1 VADLLFGVANPSGH
15 LAETIP
21 LRLEDTPSYLNF
33 PGEQGVVRYG
43 EGVMVGYRHFTT
55 VGRQVRYPFGH
66 GLSYTTFATSDLRVD
81 GTGPDT
87 ATVTLTVTNTG
98 TRAGK
103 HVVQVYVATGA
114 GPVRRPARELRAFT
128 KLALAP
134 GKSREVALRL
144 DRRAF
149 AYYDVREGGWVVA
162 PGRYCV
168 QIGAS
173 AAEVV
178 AEAAL
183 TLTGDD
189 VVPPLTLGSGV
200 AEWFAHPVVGPVL
213 AERMR
218 QWRPGPDG
226 GGAEDPALLQMV
238 ASMPMRRFV
247 SDMGVVAPAGALEEL
262 LALAE
267 RARSARADPARAR

>member
-1 VADLLFGVANPSGH
+1 
-15 LAETIP
+15 
-21 LRLEDTPSYLNF
+21 
-33 PGEQGVVRYG
+33 
-43 EGVMVGYRHFTT
+43 
-55 VGRQVRYPFGH
+55 
-66 GLSYTTFATSDLRVD
+66 
-81 GTGPDT
+81 
-87 ATVTLTVTNTG
+87 VTNTG

-128 KLALAP
+128 KLALEP
-134 GKSREVALRL
+134 GESREVAVRL

-162 PGRYCV
+162 PGEYAV

-173 AAEVV
+173 AADVV
-178 AEAAL
+178 AEAPV

-189 VVPPLTLGSGV
+189 AVPPLTLDSGV
-200 AEWFAHPVVGPVL
+200 AEWFTHPVVGPVL

-218 QWRPGPDG
+218 EWRAGSADRDGAADPG
-226 GGAEDPALLQMV
+226 LLQMV

-247 SDMGVVAPAGALEEL
+247 SDMGVAAPAGALEEL
-262 LALAE
+262 LTLAE
-267 RARSARADPARAR
+267 RARSARDR

>member
-1 VADLLFGVANPSGH
+1 
-15 LAETIP
+15 
-21 LRLEDTPSYLNF
+21 
-33 PGEQGVVRYG
+33 
-43 EGVMVGYRHFTT
+43 
-55 VGRQVRYPFGH
+55 
-66 GLSYTTFATSDLRVD
+66 
-81 GTGPDT
+81 
-87 ATVTLTVTNTG
+87 VTNTG

-128 KLALAP
+128 KLALEP
-134 GKSREVALRL
+134 GKSREVAVRL

-162 PGRYCV
+162 PGEYAV
-168 QIGAS
+168 QLGAS
-173 AAEVV
+173 AADVV

-189 VVPPLTLGSGV
+189 AVPPLTLDSGV
-200 AEWFAHPVVGPVL
+200 AEWFTHPVVGPVL

-218 QWRPGPDG
+218 EWRAGSPDRD
-226 GGAEDPALLQMV
+226 GAEDSADSADPGLLQMV

-247 SDMGVVAPAGALEEL
+247 SDMGVAAPAGALEEL
-262 LALAE
+262 LTLAE
-267 RARSARADPARAR
+267 RARSARNR